1 MQGDRGLQREN
12 KANMTTA
19 MIAGGPLSDTK
30 VCVAWEDGQER
41 TVSVKDVQLAYC
53 MTVHKAQGPVQG
65 CVCGGL
71 RPDTMIKVLDA
82 GCTLRLHTR
91 QGQAADRLAQ
101 SGRADCHAIKR
112 QGLTN
117 MHLSPPPKRR

>member
-1 MQGDRGLQREN
+1 MQGDRGHNGEQGQHDDQ
-12 KANMTTA
+12 A

-91 QGQAADRLAQ
+91 QGQAADRL
-101 SGRADCHAIKR
+101 SP
-112 QGLTN
+112 GLDELIAMPSN
-117 MHLSPPPKRR
+117 ARG